1 MMLSPTPA
9 WQRGRPGRTH
19 RLPHAGRG
27 SHGPYARR
35 APLFVGG
42 ALVLVALVV
51 VLLPLAY
58 ASPPDSSWIN
68 GLYDDADG
76 DDAIVV
82 VTSGDAASD
91 GPEADVAPMMV
102 LRRGSARRLAAP
114 LS

>member
-58 ASPPDSSWIN
+58 ASPPDTSWIN